1 MWTVRTNLVGNRTSR
16 VESSANGVDERPAK
30 VGELG
35 STVDV
40 AARRRPEPFH
50 NM

>member
-1 MWTVRTNLVGNRTSR
+1 VGNPAGH
-16 VESSANGVDERPAK
+16 VDSSKNDVDERPAK
-30 VGELG
+30 VGEPG

-40 AARRRPEPFH
+40 AARPAPAPFH